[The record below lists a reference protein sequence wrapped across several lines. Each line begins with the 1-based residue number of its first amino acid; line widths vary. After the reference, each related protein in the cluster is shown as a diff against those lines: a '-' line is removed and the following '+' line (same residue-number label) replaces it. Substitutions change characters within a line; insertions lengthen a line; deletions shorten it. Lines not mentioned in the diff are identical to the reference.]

1 MDLIFF
7 TLIPGLIL
15 LVGITY
21 ALIKSL
27 WNHDYWLG
35 FSLLLLVPMFF
46 HQYVEISMQIS
57 GNEALQS
64 FSLEI
69 AETTANIIG
78 TIVVL
83 LLAQARKRLETTL
96 EEKEILLEE
105 INHRVKNNLQL
116 VISLLQNTIRRNP
129 EYEDELDKIVSRVKS
144 MALHHEKIQTPS
156 SIEVLGT
163 GIYLEELIEETI
175 ESYESETI
183 DVDYTIV
190 LEAPDLDLKRALH
203 CGLIINELVLN
214 ALKYGIDENG
224 GEISIELQQREQAF
238 ELKVSDSGGNLPD
251 QPLDEIKSTGLGLV
265 ETIAEHDLNG
275 TVSVR
280 VNSQTQV
287 KVEIPR

>member
-1 MDLIFF
+1 
-7 TLIPGLIL
+7 
-15 LVGITY
+15 
-21 ALIKSL
+21 
-27 WNHDYWLG
+27 
-35 FSLLLLVPMFF
+35 
-46 HQYVEISMQIS
+46 
-57 GNEALQS
+57 
-64 FSLEI
+64 
-69 AETTANIIG
+69 
-78 TIVVL
+78 
-83 LLAQARKRLETTL
+83 
-96 EEKEILLEE
+96 
-105 INHRVKNNLQL
+105 
-116 VISLLQNTIRRNP
+116 
-129 EYEDELDKIVSRVKS
+129 

-190 LEAPDLDLKRALH
+190 LNAPDLDLKRALH